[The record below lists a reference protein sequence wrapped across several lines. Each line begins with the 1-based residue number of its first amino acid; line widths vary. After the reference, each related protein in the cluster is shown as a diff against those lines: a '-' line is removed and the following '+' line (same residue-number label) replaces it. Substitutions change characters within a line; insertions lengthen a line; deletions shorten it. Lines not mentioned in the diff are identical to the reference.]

1 MYQDT
6 ITLFNRYGSNWYV
19 TILNNV
25 DLNADRACITAKYG
39 ESSKDNAKLHI
50 KYIKNGEVIIVGTK
64 RYIEPKEYAN
74 QTEEQAKDTLTF
86 RSGDDFD
93 FFALGAWDG
102 DSVISDDDFTDG
114 FYNHINA
121 AYDGVFAI
129 TSAGRY
135 SLIPHFEI
143 LAK

>member
-1 MYQDT
+1 MYQNT
-6 ITLFNRYGSNWYV
+6 ITLFNRYGSNWYA

-25 DLNADRACITAKYG
+25 DLNVDRACIAAKYG

-50 KYIKNGEVIIVGTK
+50 KYIKNDDVIVIGTK
-64 RYIEPKEYAN
+64 RYLKPKEYAN
-74 QTEEQAKDTLTF
+74 QTEEQARNTLTF

-93 FFALGAWDG
+93 FFVLGVWDG

-114 FYNHINA
+114 FYNHINKV
-121 AYDGVFAI
+121 YDGVFAI
-129 TSAGRY
+129 TSVGRY